1 MFFLS
6 ILKFELE
13 CFIMSFKKL
22 HPLLKEALESVG
34 FETSNPFQKKVL
46 PILKAGADA
55 YIIATKGSG
64 KTTALIIA
72 TIQKLKA
79 AAFEDSPRAIIVV
92 KNKQEALDLKDE
104 FERFTKNTDLRV
116 YALYDEHDIEKQK
129 EEVYYGQD
137 IVIATASRLSKLYFL
152 NGIHLGEIQ
161 LFAIEDADYLGRNNA
176 YNHILRLSESLA
188 KCQYI
193 IISDALNSKISNYQN
208 AFMGNARLL
217 K

>member
-1 MFFLS
+1 
-6 ILKFELE
+6 
-13 CFIMSFKKL
+13 MSFKKL
-22 HPLLKEALESVG
+22 HPLLKESLNEAG

-46 PILKAGADA
+46 PILKGGADA
-55 YIIATKGSG
+55 YIIAPQGSG

-72 TIQKLKA
+72 TIHKLKA

-92 KNKQEALDLKDE
+92 KNKTDVLALKEE

-116 YALYDEHDIEKQK
+116 YALYDEYDIEKQK

-137 IVIATASRLSKLYFL
+137 IVIATPARLSKLYFL

-176 YNHILRLSESLA
+176 YNHILRLSESLD

-193 IISDALNSKISNYQN
+193 ILAEEMNSRIKNYQN
-208 AFMGNARLL
+208 AFMGNAQII
-217 K
+217 KS